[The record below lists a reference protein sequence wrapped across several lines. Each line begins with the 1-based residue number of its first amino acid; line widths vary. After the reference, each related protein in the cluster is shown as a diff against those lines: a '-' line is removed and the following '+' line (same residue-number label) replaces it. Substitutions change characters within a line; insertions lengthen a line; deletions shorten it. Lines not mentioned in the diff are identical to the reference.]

1 MPVKEMTLQRPRL
14 DKDVVSY
21 TECRQTLA
29 DCMQRTRRT
38 HRPLVIT
45 QNGHAVS
52 ILLDI
57 SDFEN
62 LWADNETRRE
72 REELS
77 RAVEISRQQFKD
89 GECLT
94 EEESFAEIEKMLDG
108 MESKRKSR

>member
-45 QNGHAVS
+45 QNGHAAS

-62 LWADNETRRE
+62 LWADHEARRE

-77 RAVEISRQQFKD
+77 RSVEISRAQFER
-89 GECLT
+89 GEFISHRDLM
-94 EEESFAEIEKMLDG
+94 ARLKKKLD
-108 MESKRKSR
+108 ERTLA

>member
-45 QNGHAVS
+45 QNGHAAS

-57 SDFEN
+57 SDFED
-62 LWADNETRRE
+62 LWADNEARRE

-77 RAVEISRQQFKD
+77 RSV
-89 GECLT
+89 GPP
-94 EEESFAEIEKMLDG
+94 
-108 MESKRKSR
+108 

>member
-45 QNGHAVS
+45 QNGHAAS

-57 SDFEN
+57 SDFED
-62 LWADNETRRE
+62 LWADNEARRE

-77 RAVEISRQQFKD
+77 RSVEISRDQFER
-89 GECLT
+89 GEFVSHHDLM
-94 EEESFAEIEKMLDG
+94 ARLKEKYG
-108 MESKRKSR
+108 G

>member
-1 MPVKEMTLQRPRL
+1 MPVRERTLQRPRL

-45 QNGHAVS
+45 QNGHAAS

-57 SDFEN
+57 SDFED
-62 LWADNETRRE
+62 LWADNEARRE

-77 RAVEISRQQFKD
+77 RSVEISREQFER
-89 GECLT
+89 GEFVSHHDLMT
-94 EEESFAEIEKMLDG
+94 RLKKQLD
-108 MESKRKSR
+108 ERTLA

>member
-1 MPVKEMTLQRPRL
+1 MPVREMTLQRPRL

-45 QNGHAVS
+45 QNGHAASV
-52 ILLDI
+52 LVDVK
-57 SDFEN
+57 DFEA
-62 LWADNETRRE
+62 LWAENEARRE

-77 RAVEISRQQFKD
+77 RSVEISRDQFER
-89 GECLT
+89 GEFISHHDLM
-94 EEESFAEIEKMLDG
+94 ARLKKQLD
-108 MESKRKSR
+108 ERTLA

>member
-1 MPVKEMTLQRPRL
+1 MPVREMTLQRPRL

-45 QNGHAVS
+45 QNGHATS

-57 SDFEN
+57 SDFED
-62 LWADNETRRE
+62 LWADNEARRE

-77 RAVEISRQQFKD
+77 RSVEISRDQFER
-89 GECLT
+89 GEFVSHHDLM
-94 EEESFAEIEKMLDG
+94 ARLKKQLD
-108 MESKRKSR
+108 ERTLA

>member
-1 MPVKEMTLQRPRL
+1 MPVKEMNLQRPRL

-45 QNGHAVS
+45 QNGHAAS

-62 LWADNETRRE
+62 LWSENEALRE
-72 REELS
+72 REQLS
-77 RAVEISRQQFKD
+77 ISVEISRAQFER
-89 GECLT
+89 GEFISHQALT
-94 EEESFAEIEKMLDG
+94 ARLKKMLD
-108 MESKRKSR
+108 ERAFA

>member
-45 QNGHAVS
+45 QNGHAAS

-57 SDFEN
+57 SDFED
-62 LWADNETRRE
+62 LWADNEARRE

-77 RAVEISRQQFKD
+77 RSVEISREQFER
-89 GECLT
+89 GEFVSHHDLM
-94 EEESFAEIEKMLDG
+94 ARLKKQLD
-108 MESKRKSR
+108 ERTLA

>member
-45 QNGHAVS
+45 QNGHAAS

-57 SDFEN
+57 SDFED
-62 LWADNETRRE
+62 LWADNEARRE

-77 RAVEISRQQFKD
+77 RSVEISRDQFER
-89 GECLT
+89 GEFISHHDLM
-94 EEESFAEIEKMLDG
+94 ARLKKQLD
-108 MESKRKSR
+108 ERTLA

>member
-62 LWADNETRRE
+62 LWGDNANARSFHEPLRSPVPS
-72 REELS
+72 LS
-77 RAVEISRQQFKD
+77 AANAFR
-89 GECLT
+89 T
-94 EEESFAEIEKMLDG
+94 TT
-108 MESKRKSR
+108 

>member
-57 SDFEN
+57 SDFED
-62 LWADNETRRE
+62 LWADNEARRE

-77 RAVEISRQQFKD
+77 RSVEISRDQFER
-89 GECLT
+89 GEFVSHHDLM
-94 EEESFAEIEKMLDG
+94 ARLKKQLD
-108 MESKRKSR
+108 ERTLA

>member
-1 MPVKEMTLQRPRL
+1 MPVREMTLQRPRL

-45 QNGHAVS
+45 QNGHAAS

-57 SDFEN
+57 SDFED
-62 LWADNETRRE
+62 LWADNEARRE

-77 RAVEISRQQFKD
+77 RSVEISREQFER
-89 GECLT
+89 GEFVSHHDLM
-94 EEESFAEIEKMLDG
+94 ARLKKQLD
-108 MESKRKSR
+108 ERTLA

>member
-1 MPVKEMTLQRPRL
+1 MPVREMTLQRPRL

-45 QNGHAVS
+45 QNGHAAS

-57 SDFEN
+57 SDFED
-62 LWADNETRRE
+62 LWADNEARRE

-77 RAVEISRQQFKD
+77 RSVEISREQFER
-89 GECLT
+89 GEFVSHHDLMT
-94 EEESFAEIEKMLDG
+94 RLKKQLD
-108 MESKRKSR
+108 ERTLA

>member
-1 MPVKEMTLQRPRL
+1 MPVREMTLQRPRL
-14 DKDVVSY
+14 DTDVVSY

-45 QNGHAVS
+45 QNGHAAS

-57 SDFEN
+57 SDFED
-62 LWADNETRRE
+62 LWADNEARRE

-77 RAVEISRQQFKD
+77 RSVEISREQFER
-89 GECLT
+89 GEFVSHHDLM
-94 EEESFAEIEKMLDG
+94 ARLKKQLD
-108 MESKRKSR
+108 ERTLA

>member
-29 DCMQRTRRT
+29 ACMQRTRRT

-45 QNGHAVS
+45 QNGHAAS

-57 SDFEN
+57 SDFED
-62 LWADNETRRE
+62 LWADNEARRE

-77 RAVEISRQQFKD
+77 RSVEISRDQFER
-89 GECLT
+89 GEFISHHDLM
-94 EEESFAEIEKMLDG
+94 ARLKKQLD
-108 MESKRKSR
+108 ERTLA

>member
-1 MPVKEMTLQRPRL
+1 MPVKEMNLQRPRL

-45 QNGHAVS
+45 QNGHAAS

-57 SDFEN
+57 SDFED
-62 LWADNETRRE
+62 LWADNEARRE

-77 RAVEISRQQFKD
+77 RSVEISREQFER
-89 GECLT
+89 GEFVSHHDLM
-94 EEESFAEIEKMLDG
+94 ARLKKQLD
-108 MESKRKSR
+108 ERTLA

>member
-1 MPVKEMTLQRPRL
+1 MPAKEMTLQRPRL

-62 LWADNETRRE
+62 LWADNEARRE

-77 RAVEISRQQFKD
+77 RAVEISRAQFER
-89 GECLT
+89 GEYVSHHDLM
-94 EEESFAEIEKMLDG
+94 ARLKKQLDA
-108 MESKRKSR
+108 RTLA

>member
-1 MPVKEMTLQRPRL
+1 MPAKEMTLQRPRL

-57 SDFEN
+57 SDFED
-62 LWADNETRRE
+62 LWADNEARRE

-77 RAVEISRQQFKD
+77 RSVEISRAQFER
-89 GECLT
+89 GECVSHHDLM
-94 EEESFAEIEKMLDG
+94 ARLKKQLD
-108 MESKRKSR
+108 ERTLA

>member
-45 QNGHAVS
+45 QKGHAAS

-57 SDFEN
+57 SDFED
-62 LWADNETRRE
+62 LWADNEARRE

-77 RAVEISRQQFKD
+77 RSVEISRDQFER
-89 GECLT
+89 GEFVSHHDLM
-94 EEESFAEIEKMLDG
+94 ARLKEKYG
-108 MESKRKSR
+108 G

>member
-1 MPVKEMTLQRPRL
+1 MPVREMTLQRPRL

-45 QNGHAVS
+45 QNGHAAS

-57 SDFEN
+57 SDFED
-62 LWADNETRRE
+62 LWADNEARRE

-77 RAVEISRQQFKD
+77 RSVEISREQFER
-89 GECLT
+89 GEFVSHHALMT
-94 EEESFAEIEKMLDG
+94 RLKKQLD
-108 MESKRKSR
+108 ERTLA

>member
-1 MPVKEMTLQRPRL
+1 MPVREMTLQRPRL

-45 QNGHAVS
+45 QNGHAAS

-62 LWADNETRRE
+62 LWAENEALRE
-72 REELS
+72 REQLS
-77 RAVEISRQQFKD
+77 ISVEISRAQFER
-89 GECLT
+89 GEFISHQDLT
-94 EEESFAEIEKMLDG
+94 ARLKKMLD
-108 MESKRKSR
+108 ERAFA

>member
-1 MPVKEMTLQRPRL
+1 MPVKEMTLKRPRL

-45 QNGHAVS
+45 QNGHAAS

-57 SDFEN
+57 SDFET
-62 LWADNETRRE
+62 LWADNEARRE

-77 RAVEISRQQFKD
+77 RAVEISRAQFER
-89 GECLT
+89 GEYVSHHDLM
-94 EEESFAEIEKMLDG
+94 ARIKKQLD
-108 MESKRKSR
+108 ERTLA